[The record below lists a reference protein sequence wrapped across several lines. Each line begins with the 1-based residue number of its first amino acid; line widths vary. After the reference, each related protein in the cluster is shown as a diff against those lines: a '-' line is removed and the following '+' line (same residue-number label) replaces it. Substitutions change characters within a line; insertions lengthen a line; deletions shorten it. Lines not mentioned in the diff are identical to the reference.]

1 MSKLRFKIFVYGF
14 FNLPQVRVGA
24 IGAGRT
30 LTMFEI
36 SFFSLF

>member
-1 MSKLRFKIFVYGF
+1 MDL

-24 IGAGRT
+24 IGAGRN

-36 SFFSLF
+36 SDFSLF